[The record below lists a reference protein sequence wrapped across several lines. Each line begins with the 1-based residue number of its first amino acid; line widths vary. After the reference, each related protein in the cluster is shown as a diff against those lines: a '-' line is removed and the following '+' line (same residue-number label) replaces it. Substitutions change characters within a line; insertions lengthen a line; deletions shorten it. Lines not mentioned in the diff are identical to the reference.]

1 MLVVPVE
8 AVRVVVEAK
17 RVPVVVEVKWVV
29 VGVTAIHGRVEVV
42 VCSWYGQCRC
52 G

>member
-1 MLVVPVE
+1 VLVVPVE

-17 RVPVVVEVKWVV
+17 RVPVVVKVKWVV
-29 VGVTAIHGRVEVV
+29 VGVTAICGCVEVV